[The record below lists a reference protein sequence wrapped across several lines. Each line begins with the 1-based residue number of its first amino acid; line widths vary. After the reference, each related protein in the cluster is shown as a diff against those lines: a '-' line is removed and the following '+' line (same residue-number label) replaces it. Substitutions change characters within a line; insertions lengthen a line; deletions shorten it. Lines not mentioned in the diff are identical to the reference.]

1 MITSN
6 ISDDFGEYDNDDQ
19 LTVREVAICR
29 SSWNQR
35 MKNTYM
41 DGDDDEEDEDDEDGV
56 MLKGI
61 KGKCREVQPEIR

>member
-1 MITSN
+1 MVTSN

-35 MKNTYM
+35 MKNTYIWIM
-41 DGDDDEEDEDDEDGV
+41 R
-56 MLKGI
+56 MMKMI
-61 KGKCREVQPEIR
+61 KMALC